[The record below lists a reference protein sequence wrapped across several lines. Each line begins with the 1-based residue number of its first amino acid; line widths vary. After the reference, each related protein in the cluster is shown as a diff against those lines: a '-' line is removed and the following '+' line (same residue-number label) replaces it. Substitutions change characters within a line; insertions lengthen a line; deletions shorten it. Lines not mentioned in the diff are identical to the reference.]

1 VGELNEKTDRRFT
14 YGDYLTWPEEERW
27 ELINGEA
34 YAMSPAPGRRH
45 QDILGKLFYT
55 LYSFFEGNPCKVFL
69 SPFDV
74 RLPDYPDQADEEIET
89 VVQPDLLV
97 VCDPK
102 KLDERGCR
110 GAPDLVIEILSS
122 STAARDLREKLLLYE
137 RQGVREYWVVYPTE
151 KIVMVFLRDEKGA
164 FGKPFVYASEEAVS
178 SNIFEGL
185 VVDLKTVFSE
195 E

>member
-1 VGELNEKTDRRFT
+1 MGELNKKTDRRFT

-34 YAMSPAPGRRH
+34 YAMSPAPGTRH
-45 QDILGKLFYT
+45 QEYSGKIFYQFYT
-55 LYSFFEGNPCKVFL
+55 YFEDKPCKVFYA
-69 SPFDV
+69 PFDV

-122 STAARDLREKLLLYE
+122 SSAAKDLREKLLLYE
-137 RQGVREYWVVYPTE
+137 RQGVREYWVVHPME
-151 KIVMVFLRDEKGA
+151 KIVMVFLRDERGE
-164 FGKPFVYASEEAVS
+164 FGKPLVYTSEEAVS
-178 SNIFEGL
+178 SKIFEGL
-185 VVDLKTVFSE
+185 TVDLKAVFAE
-195 E
+195 R